1 MIANFEFFDEEPIE
15 NIITCLHYKFDKVI
29 FFGEKKF
36 LEERKRETE
45 TFLLKYC
52 NVKQVLFIE
61 ISCTNPNDVI
71 KTMRTVIVN
80 EQSMGNDCYFDI
92 TGGEGL
98 SLFAFGV
105 LSNELTVPV
114 HMYDIVKDELL
125 EFD

>member
-61 ISCTNPNDVI
+61 ISRTNPNDVI